1 MSFKSRKLTNLRVWT
16 EVGPYFKKGAGGGIP
31 SLQDYFWS
39 VDGRISL
46 SRLNYSMWWKWGKR
60 ENKEQVTDLTLLF
73 LISIAGALSLAHK
86 CQLEKVPLVHAWN
99 KGAQTPLY
107 LGITWR
113 VKKI

>member
-1 MSFKSRKLTNLRVWT
+1 MSFKSRKLNNLRVWT
-16 EVGPYFKKGAGGGIP
+16 EVGQYFKKGAGGSIP

-46 SRLNYSMWWKWGKR
+46 SRLNYSLWWKWGKR